1 MFQCFTQYGKQCKF
15 VNYLNLNEIIDTV
28 LFKRQRAEQL
38 EAIKNFQKITGYEKQ
53 YEMIKIM
60 SNKIFSV
67 IQDSK
72 TILEASSYISGV
84 SKFPLEDDVKIAL
97 SSILEN
103 VALFSE
109 LVLRFPDM
117 SSSLLRVNNT
127 WDMLLQWGIAFSYQV
142 KFLLDNSTIT
152 LLRLTSQELNHVPR
166 DPNYVNPYRKVKKNT
181 FNITEPPKSNKKK
194 KVIKKGPR
202 MSEKFEL

>member
-1 MFQCFTQYGKQCKF
+1 M
-15 VNYLNLNEIIDTV
+15 V

-38 EAIKNFQKITGYEKQ
+38 EAIKNFQKISGYEKQ

-67 IQDSK
+67 IQESR
-72 TILEASSYISGV
+72 TVLEASYYIPGV
-84 SKFPLEDDVKIAL
+84 SKFPLDDDMKIAL

-142 KFLLDNSTIT
+142 KYLLDNSTIT
-152 LLRLTSQELNHVPR
+152 LLKLTSQELNHIPR
-166 DPNYVNPYRKVKKNT
+166 DPNYLNPYRKVNKNT
-181 FNITEPPKSNKKK
+181 FNATEPPKAIKKK
-194 KVIKKGPR
+194 KVMKKGPR

>member
-1 MFQCFTQYGKQCKF
+1 MA
-15 VNYLNLNEIIDTV
+15 

-38 EAIKNFQKITGYEKQ
+38 EAIKNFRKISSYEKQ

-67 IQDSK
+67 IQESRAV
-72 TILEASSYISGV
+72 IEASPYIPGV
-84 SKFPLEDDVKIAL
+84 SEFPLDDHVKIAL

-109 LVLRFPDM
+109 LVLRFPDI
-117 SSSLLRVNNT
+117 SATILRVNNT
-127 WDMLLQWGIAFSYQV
+127 WDVLLQWGIAFSNQV
-142 KFLLDNSTIT
+142 KYLLDNSTIT
-152 LLRLTSQELNHVPR
+152 LLRLTSQELNHIPR
-166 DPNYVNPYRKVKKNT
+166 DLNYVNPYRKGKEMG
-181 FNITEPPKSNKKK
+181 FNVTEPQKSPKKK

-202 MSEKFEL
+202 LSEKFEL